1 MCPPHTRKKGL
12 RRQHEEDAVITFPQ
26 VKRFYSA
33 VLLCTFFLLIVTST
47 VCAQDKTNLNR
58 YYRFPLSVGVEYQG
72 YTPFGQYGS
81 QYNIF
86 ELGGVVR
93 WPIPPL
99 PLLQPLIKA
108 GMISFDSQDQEEP
121 YKWDHFHWFAGGGL
135 VASYRFA
142 KNFEIG
148 GEIAASFTQS
158 VFENLSPDGPV
169 GTQNIIAEAGLR
181 LGLNPSYNFSVDV
194 HPSIKYFHS
203 FSPLTDYNG
212 FIFGIGFSGHFR
224 FGRDPDSP
232 QAIIRNIRFETVE
245 VPPVFAAMQSYY
257 VKNPV
262 GSVSITNT
270 EKQSIQDVSVSFF
283 QNGYM
288 DSPTLA
294 STLPE
299 MKGGETVTIPLLA
312 SFSSEIFSIEGITP
326 LTGEVIITY
335 TSGGRAAE
343 QKQSVSYDLHD
354 KTALTWDDDRKV
366 AAFITPADSAL
377 RNYTS
382 FIRQACKEETVPGF
396 SSRLQEAMQIYNALA
411 LIGCL
416 YQVDP
421 RSPFTEV
428 QENPM
433 VVDSI
438 SLPRDTL
445 NRITGDCD
453 DLTVLYCSLA
463 ETVGIESGFITVPG
477 HIFAV
482 LNTGVDAREF
492 ERVHPDR
499 SMTVPIDGT
508 LWVPVEITMIGKEGF
523 LEAWRKGIEEYRMF
537 DEEPDKRGFYIT
549 REAQREYRPVG
560 LKETDLGLQ
569 YGDPAQL
576 SQLFRQDIGKL
587 IDQTIAPYI
596 EAAEVQNGPKEYN
609 KLGIMQAKF
618 RQYEEAEASFRK
630 ALARN
635 SVYLSARIN
644 LANVQFLQDRFAD
657 AIEQF
662 LATLGE
668 LTSAGKG
675 ETSTALKLLLNISK
689 AYYALQEYPE
699 AEKYFRQAAA
709 IDAGT
714 VAEYSYLAS
723 VSAGGGESRAAE
735 AVDKTEEIL
744 FIEEEEE

>member
-1 MCPPHTRKKGL
+1 M
-12 RRQHEEDAVITFPQ
+12 TFFQ
-26 VKRFYSA
+26 VRRFYSV
-33 VLLCTFFLLIVTST
+33 VLLCLLFLFFYNGQVG
-47 VCAQDKTNLNR
+47 AQDKTNLNR

-86 ELGGVVR
+86 ELGGVIR

-99 PLLQPLIKA
+99 PLLQPIVKA

-135 VASYRFA
+135 VVSYRFA

-169 GTQNIIAEAGLR
+169 GAQNIIAEAGLR

-232 QAIIRNIRFETVE
+232 QAIIRNIRFEKVE

-262 GSVSITNT
+262 GKVSVTNT
-270 EKQSIQDVSVSFF
+270 EKQSIRDVSVSFF

-288 DSPTLA
+288 DSPTLSA
-294 STLPE
+294 ALSE
-299 MKGGETVTIPLLA
+299 IKGGETVTIPLLA
-312 SFSSEIFSIEGITP
+312 SFNSEVFSTEGITP

-335 TSGGRAAE
+335 TSGGRAAK
-343 QKQSVSYDLHD
+343 QNQSVSYDLHD

-382 FIRQACKEETVPGF
+382 FIRQACKEATVPGF
-396 SSRLQEAMQIYNALA
+396 SNRLQEAMQIYNALT

-445 NRITGDCD
+445 KRITGDCD

-463 ETVGIESGFITVPG
+463 ETVGIESGFITIPG

-482 LNTGVDAREF
+482 FNTGVDAREF
-492 ERVHPDR
+492 EQVHPDR
-499 SMTVPIDGT
+499 SMTVPIDGS

-523 LEAWRKGIEEYRMF
+523 LEAWRKGVEEYRIF
-537 DEEPDKRGFYIT
+537 DKEPEKRGFYIT

-576 SQLFRQDIGKL
+576 TRLFGEDMGKL
-587 IDQTIAPYI
+587 IDQTLTPFS
-596 EAAEVQNGPKEYN
+596 EAADRQGGPKEYN

-630 ALARN
+630 ALSRN
-635 SVYLSARIN
+635 SGYLSARIN
-644 LANVQFLQDRFAD
+644 LANVQFLQDRFGD
-657 AIEQF
+657 ALGQF
-662 LATLGE
+662 LTTLGE
-668 LTSAGKG
+668 LTSAGKDG
-675 ETSTALKLLLNISK
+675 TGTALKLLLNISK
-689 AYYALQEYPE
+689 AYYALEEYSQ
-699 AEKYFRQAAA
+699 AEEYYRQAEA
-709 IDAGT
+709 IDADT

-723 VSAGGGESRAAE
+723 VSAGSEEGRASE
-735 AVDKTEEIL
+735 AADKTEEIL
-744 FIEEEEE
+744 FIEEDEE

>member
-1 MCPPHTRKKGL
+1 MKTLH
-12 RRQHEEDAVITFPQ
+12 Q
-26 VKRFYSA
+26 VKRFYSV
-33 VLLCTFFLLIVTST
+33 VLLCTFFLLVFTG
-47 VCAQDKTNLNR
+47 VAGAQEKTNLNR

-99 PLLQPLIKA
+99 PLLQPLFKT
-108 GMISFDSQDQEEP
+108 GMINFDSQDQDEP
-121 YKWDHFHWFAGGGL
+121 YKWDHVHWFAGGGL
-135 VASYRFA
+135 VVSYRFA

-148 GEIAASFTQS
+148 GEIATSFTQS

-169 GTQNIIAEAGLR
+169 GAQNIIAEAGLR

-232 QAIIRNIRFETVE
+232 LAIIRNIRFENVE
-245 VPPVFAAMQSYY
+245 MPPVFAAMQSYY

-262 GSVSITNT
+262 GKVSVTNT
-270 EKQSIQDVSVSFF
+270 EKQSIRDVSVSFF

-288 DSPTLA
+288 DSPTLSA
-294 STLPE
+294 TLPE

-312 SFSSEIFSIEGITP
+312 SFNSEVFSTEGITP

-343 QKQSVSYDLHD
+343 QKQSISYDLHD

-382 FIRQACKEETVPGF
+382 FIRQACKEATVPGF
-396 SSRLQEAMQIYNALA
+396 SSRLQEAMQIYNALT

-445 NRITGDCD
+445 KRITGDCD

-463 ETVGIESGFITVPG
+463 ETVGIESGFITIPG

-482 LNTGVDAREF
+482 LNTGVDTREF
-492 ERVHPDR
+492 QKVHPDR

-508 LWVPVEITMIGKEGF
+508 LWLPVEITMIGKEGF

-537 DEEPDKRGFYIT
+537 DEEPEKRGFYIT

-569 YGDPAQL
+569 YGDPARL
-576 SQLFRQDIGKL
+576 TRLFGEDMGKL
-587 IDQTIAPYI
+587 INQTLTPFT
-596 EAAEVQNGPKEYN
+596 EAADRQGGPKEYN
-609 KLGIMQAKF
+609 KLGIMQATF
-618 RQYEEAEASFRK
+618 RQYEEAEASFQK
-630 ALARN
+630 ALSRN
-635 SVYLSARIN
+635 SGYLSARIN

-657 AIEQF
+657 ALEQF
-662 LATLGE
+662 LTILGE
-668 LTSAGKG
+668 LSSAGRG
-675 ETSTALKLLLNISK
+675 ETGTALKLLLNISK
-689 AYYALQEYPE
+689 AYYALEEYSQ
-699 AEKYFRQAAA
+699 AEEYYRQAEA
-709 IDAGT
+709 IDADT
-714 VAEYSYLAS
+714 VAEHSYLAS
-723 VSAGGGESRAAE
+723 VSAGGEEGRASEIA
-735 AVDKTEEIL
+735 DNTEEIL
-744 FIEEEEE
+744 FIEEDTE